1 MNAKTARVPSL
12 RQLVAGNETI
22 VAPAALNPLMAKL
35 AEAAGFKA
43 LYLSGGSLGWLKAVT
58 EANLTL
64 TEMIAAGLEITSTC
78 DLPLILDSA
87 GGWGDP
93 MHVHRTIAL
102 AERTGF
108 QGIEIEDQLL
118 PKRVHHHVGTDHLVP
133 AELLVMKIREAV
145 AARTNPDL
153 LVIARTDAA
162 KMLGV
167 EEAVR
172 RMEACKKAG
181 ADVLFVWTRSGEE
194 MRFVAERLP
203 APLMVFAPRD
213 GTSALPVPLPEMARL
228 GYRIV
233 GVPVV
238 PLLSIH
244 HALQQTY
251 AALAAGRPDP
261 ALTEGAEHELQS
273 VFRTV
278 GLQKMLDIEAD
289 TVGI

>member
-1 MNAKTARVPSL
+1 
-12 RQLVAGNETI
+12 
-22 VAPAALNPLMAKL
+22 
-35 AEAAGFKA
+35 
-43 LYLSGGSLGWLKAVT
+43 LSGGSLGWLKTVT

-64 TEMIAAGLEITSTC
+64 TETIAAGLEITSTC
-78 DLPLILDSA
+78 HLPLILDSA

-102 AERTGF
+102 TEGVGF

-162 KMLGV
+162 KMLSID
-167 EEAVR
+167 EAVR
-172 RMEACKKAG
+172 RMDACKKAG
-181 ADVLFVWTRSGEE
+181 ADVLFVWTRSGDE
-194 MRFVAERLP
+194 MRYVAERLP
-203 APLMVFAPRD
+203 PPLMVFAPRD
-213 GTSALPVPLPEMARL
+213 GTSALPIPLPEMARL

-233 GVPVV
+233 GVPVL

-244 HALQQTY
+244 RALRQTY
-251 AALAAGRPDP
+251 AALAQGQPDP
-261 ALTEGAEHELQS
+261 SLTEGAEQELQS

-278 GLQKMLDIEAD
+278 GLQTLLDVEAG